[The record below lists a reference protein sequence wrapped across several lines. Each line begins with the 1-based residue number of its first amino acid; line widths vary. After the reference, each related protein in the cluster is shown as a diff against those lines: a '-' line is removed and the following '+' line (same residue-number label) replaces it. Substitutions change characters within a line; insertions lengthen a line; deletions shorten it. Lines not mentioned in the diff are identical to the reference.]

1 MTESPAS
8 KKPAAKRSL
17 GNNAIGEFLAG
28 PKGPRANSESAVSGY
43 DYDRPYVGQE
53 ALLNYTAKDA
63 VTAARYGKTVK
74 AIQLSNSEYNSRFNR
89 LSNQYNMKPPPDR
102 GRIFSGYLF
111 VRKLG
116 TAEQYETWMPEE
128 AFDDLYRSEPK
139 ESSSG

>member
-1 MTESPAS
+1 M
-8 KKPAAKRSL
+8 
-17 GNNAIGEFLAG
+17 
-28 PKGPRANSESAVSGY
+28 SGY

-102 GRIFSGYLF
+102 GRIFSGYLV

-128 AFDDLYRSEPK
+128 AFDDLYRSEPM
-139 ESSSG
+139 ESSPR